1 MSQPFKLY
9 RLQQLDSQLDKLSS
23 RLNEIEKELQDDL
36 AFQAARKK
44 AELTDQ
50 HLQKKKKELKR
61 AEENLQSQRTKIEQ
75 TEATLYSGKVKNPK
89 ELQDL
94 ENESA
99 ALKRYRSVLE
109 DRMLEAML
117 AEEEALEAHKAANE
131 NFNEQRTILNLNQN
145 RLKKEKKE
153 HKIDFERISEERAA
167 AVGSIP
173 DGDLTLYEKLRSQ
186 RRGIAVSRVKN
197 KACTACGTTLS
208 ATLLHAARNPN
219 QINRCETCARIL
231 YAG

>member
-9 RLQQLDSQLDKLSS
+9 RLQQLDSQLDKLLS
-23 RLNEIEKELQDDL
+23 RLNEIEKELEDDL
-36 AFQAARKK
+36 VFQAAQKR
-44 AELTDQ
+44 AELTDE
-50 HLQKKKKELKR
+50 HLQNKKKELKR
-61 AEENLQSQRTKIEQ
+61 AEENLLSQRTKIEQ

-153 HKIDFERISEERAA
+153 LKIDFERISEERAA

-197 KACTACGTTLS
+197 KACSACGTTLS

-219 QINRCETCARIL
+219 QLNRCETCSRIL